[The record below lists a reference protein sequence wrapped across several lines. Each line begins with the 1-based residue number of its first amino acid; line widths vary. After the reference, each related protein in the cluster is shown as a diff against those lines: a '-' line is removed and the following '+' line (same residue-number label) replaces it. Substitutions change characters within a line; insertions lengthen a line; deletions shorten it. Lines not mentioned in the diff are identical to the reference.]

1 MKWDLKKMLWPLQK
15 VLKFELNRSHL
26 LTDNDVESERV
37 GQLTGPRS
45 SRSELTSPAP
55 RPNPEN
61 VSQFYFL
68 SNDSRWYEHGMEVYH
83 FHDVELLE
91 EEQRQRRRLLSA
103 RRQVHLET
111 WLTGFF

>member
-1 MKWDLKKMLWPLQK
+1 MLWPLQK

-111 WLTGFF
+111 